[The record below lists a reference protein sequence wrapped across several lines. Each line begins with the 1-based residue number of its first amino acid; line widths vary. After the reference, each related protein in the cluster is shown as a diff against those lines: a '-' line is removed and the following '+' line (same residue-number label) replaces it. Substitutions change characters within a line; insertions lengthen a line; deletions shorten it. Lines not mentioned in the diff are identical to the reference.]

1 MLDWKK
7 IKTVFLDMDGTLLD
21 LHYDNYFWLQ
31 HLPARYAEL
40 KSMTEQEARDYLE
53 TYFVDLKGSLKW
65 YCFDHWA
72 DILDIDLLALKREVT
87 HKVAYRPH
95 AKTFL
100 EALHAANLD
109 VVLVTN
115 SHRAGVEIK
124 MEHTDLGNYI
134 SEIICSHDLGLP
146 KENPEFWKALN
157 SVRPYD
163 PDTTV
168 FFDDNEDVLR
178 SAKAAGLIHLVSIAK
193 PDSQKQ
199 ARIESDYLLLESFL
213 DILPKHD

>member
-7 IKTVFLDMDGTLLD
+7 ITTVFLDMDGTLLD

-31 HLPARYAEL
+31 HLPTRYAEL
-40 KSMTEQEARDYLE
+40 KSMSEQEARNYLE

-72 DILDIDLLALKREVT
+72 HILDVNLIDLKREVT

-95 AKTFL
+95 ARTFL
-100 EALHAANLD
+100 EALHDANLD
-109 VVLVTN
+109 LVLVTN

-146 KENPEFWKALN
+146 KENPEFWTALN
-157 SVRPYD
+157 KVRPYD
-163 PDTTV
+163 VDATV
-168 FFDDNEDVLR
+168 FFDDNEEVLS
-178 SAKAAGLIHLVSIAK
+178 SAKQAGLKNLVLIAK
-193 PDSQKQ
+193 PDSQKPEKV
-199 ARIESDYLLLESFL
+199 ESEYPLLKSFL
-213 DILPKHD
+213 DILPKYD